1 MIVKSMRGVDI
12 NMGKLLAENGHVVAL
27 GNAKM
32 NARGDRVSA
41 NGNVEILREDI
52 ARDYHRSASKTVK
65 QASLRNIQN
74 EVLTFE
80 NPADAV
86 KAITKQKRKL
96 VEND

>member
-32 NARGDRVSA
+32 NARGDRISS

-80 NPADAV
+80 SPAEAV
-86 KAITKQKRKL
+86 KALTKSKRKL